1 MTDTND
7 QDGGKLRLARPKLE
21 LKKTVEAGQ
30 IRQSFSHGR
39 SKAVAVEVRKKRTIA
54 SGTAQPE
61 VAEPPVT
68 ASAASA
74 APPPPPPPPAPEPHH
89 QLTDDEK
96 QHRLHALQAAR
107 KAEEE
112 TRKVAQIR
120 AEEEA
125 RLAEEERERKSKLP
139 PEPETA
145 VEQEASAAV
154 QPAAEAQPAPASA
167 KPGAA
172 EPARVTRPAGH
183 GADVDEDDESSEKS
197 RRPGRGGAAAHKP
210 PAPTKSRME
219 PKRRAGK
226 LTVTA
231 ALDDE
236 DRGERGRSMAAVK
249 RARERERMKHLEAQK
264 AAEKIVR

>member
-61 VAEPPVT
+61 VAEPLVSAP
-68 ASAASA
+68 AASA
-74 APPPPPPPPAPEPHH
+74 APPPAAPPPPAPEPAPHH

-139 PEPETA
+139 PEPEA
-145 VEQEASAAV
+145 SVEQEAPAAAR
-154 QPAAEAQPAPASA
+154 PAAEAQPAPAAA

-210 PAPTKSRME
+210 PAPT
-219 PKRRAGK
+219 
-226 LTVTA
+226 
-231 ALDDE
+231 
-236 DRGERGRSMAAVK
+236 
-249 RARERERMKHLEAQK
+249 
-264 AAEKIVR
+264 